1 MNKTLRTNPKQDGF
15 QMPAEFDRHYGTLM
29 LFPFRT
35 DVWREQGK
43 PAQEAFFEV
52 AKAIARQEP
61 VFIGVHS
68 KIYQSVL
75 KRFKFRNISFFK
87 LDYNDAWMR
96 DVGPT
101 FVRNLK
107 GILRGIDWKFNA
119 WGGKVDGLYAPWDLD
134 DRVASQV
141 LSKFSVD
148 RYRTENFVLE
158 GGAIHVDGEGLAL
171 VTEACL
177 LSKGRNPKLSK
188 ANIETLLKDYL
199 GVEKVIWLPRGIYLD
214 ETNEHVDNIAC
225 FVKPGHVLLA
235 VPKNKQDP
243 QYALSMASFK
253 ALKESTTIDG
263 KKIKIT
269 RMPMPEPIYRTVQQ
283 ASSLAKSKQSKH
295 RLKDERLA
303 ASYVNFY
310 FANGALIV
318 PSFDQPEQDE
328 AAYVTLRKIFPNK
341 KIVMIPSLE
350 ILLGGG
356 NIHCITQQIP
366 LGGK

>member
-1 MNKTLRTNPKQDGF
+1 MNKTLRTTPKQDGF
-15 QMPAEFDRHYGTLM
+15 QMPAEFDRHYGTLL
-29 LFPFRT
+29 LFPFRP
-35 DVWREQGK
+35 DVWRDQAK

-52 AKAIARQEP
+52 AKAIARLEP

-68 KIYQSVL
+68 KIYRSVIQ
-75 KRFKFRNISFFK
+75 RFKFRNISLFK
-87 LDYNDAWMR
+87 IDYNDAWMR

-101 FVRNLK
+101 FVRNAK

-119 WGGKVDGLYAPWDLD
+119 WGGKVDGLYNHWDLD
-134 DRVASQV
+134 DKVASQI
-141 LSKFSVD
+141 LYNFAVD
-148 RYRTENFVLE
+148 RYRTDNFVLE

-188 ANIETLLKDYL
+188 NDIEGLLKQYL
-199 GVEKVIWLPRGIYLD
+199 GIEKVIWIPRGIYLD
-214 ETNEHVDNIAC
+214 ETNEHIDNIAC

-235 VPKNKQDP
+235 MPKDKQDP
-243 QYALSMASFK
+243 QYALSMASLK
-253 ALKESTTIDG
+253 ALRMATTVDG
-263 KKIKIT
+263 KKLKVSF
-269 RMPMPEPIYRTVQQ
+269 MPMPDPIYRTLDQ
-283 ASSLAKSKQSKH
+283 AKSLAKSKQSKH
-295 RLKDERLA
+295 RPKDERLA

-310 FANGALIV
+310 FANGAIIM
-318 PSFDQPEQDE
+318 PSFNQPVQDE
-328 AAYVTLRKIFPNK
+328 AAYLTLRKIFPNK
-341 KIVMIPSLE
+341 KIIMIPSLE